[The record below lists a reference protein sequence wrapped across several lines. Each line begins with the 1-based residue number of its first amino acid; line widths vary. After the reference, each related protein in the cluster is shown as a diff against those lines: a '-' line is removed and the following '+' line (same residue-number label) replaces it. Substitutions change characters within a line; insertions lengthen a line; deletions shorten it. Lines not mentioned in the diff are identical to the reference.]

1 MTYRVFQALSLFFE
15 SNSTKNQ
22 EMAKFG
28 RNGFLGCFTDGWLK
42 SGLWLIV
49 NKG

>member
-1 MTYRVFQALSLFFE
+1 MTYSVFASPIIFFE

-42 SGLWLIV
+42 SGFWLIV

>member
-1 MTYRVFQALSLFFE
+1 MTYRVFANPIIFFE

-28 RNGFLGCFTDGWLK
+28 RKGFPGCFTVGWLK
-42 SGLWLIV
+42 CGVWLIV
-49 NKG
+49 NKS